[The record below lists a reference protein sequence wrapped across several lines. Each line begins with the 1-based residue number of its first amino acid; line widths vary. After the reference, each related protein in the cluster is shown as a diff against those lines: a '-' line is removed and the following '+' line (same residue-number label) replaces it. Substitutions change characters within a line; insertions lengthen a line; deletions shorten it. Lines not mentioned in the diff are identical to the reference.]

1 MQTDRAIEQAA
12 QRQMLL
18 INAAHLLT
26 HYSLL
31 ILPTA
36 VLAMARP
43 GGVFGAD
50 YGPIVALA
58 TGMFVLYGA
67 GSLPQ
72 GWLAARF
79 GRQPLMLVFYLGTGA
94 SLIAASFAPGPWA
107 LAGALS
113 CAGFFAAIYHPIGT
127 AMLVEAAGDKPG
139 RALGLNGV
147 FGNVGVA
154 SAPLITA
161 FLSQQVGWRAGFM
174 VPGLVCIA
182 IGMFWMRQRE
192 VHIDHEARARAFP
205 TIPAPIVRRAVITML
220 SISAASGLVFNAFT
234 ILLPKL
240 MEERLAGDA
249 TLLPVVGALAF
260 AVTLCGALTQFTVG
274 RLIDRTTLK
283 RIFLPLALALVPA
296 LVLLAFARGWMAL
309 PLAGLVAAVV
319 FGQVTINETMT
330 ARYISPGMRAKI
342 YSLRF
347 FIGFLGG
354 AAAAPVVGYLHERTG
369 SLTVVVLC
377 LAAMGLVTLACALFF
392 PDRPEELDPSLWA
405 QADSGQGQIS
415 PVAAE

>member
-1 MQTDRAIEQAA
+1 MQTDASLERAAR
-12 QRQMLL
+12 RQMTL
-18 INAAHLLT
+18 INSAHLLT

-43 GGVFGAD
+43 GGPFGAD

-72 GWLAARF
+72 GWLAQRV
-79 GRQPLMLVFYLGTGA
+79 GRPRLMLAFYVGTGL
-94 SLIAASFAPGPWA
+94 SLLAASAAPGPWA

-113 CAGFFAAIYHPIGT
+113 FAGFFAAIYHPIGT

-154 SAPLITA
+154 SAPLVTA
-161 FLSQQVGWRAGFM
+161 FLSQQIGWRWGFAL
-174 VPGLVCIA
+174 PGLVCIA
-182 IGMFWMRQRE
+182 LGIAWMGQRE
-192 VHIDHEARARAFP
+192 MHIDHEARAKNFP
-205 TIPAPIVRRAVITML
+205 VIPAPIVRRAVITML
-220 SISAASGLVFNAFT
+220 AVSAASGLVFNAYT

-249 TLLPVVGALAF
+249 RLLPVVGALAF

-274 RLIDRTTLK
+274 RLIDHMTLK
-283 RIFLPLALALVPA
+283 RIFMPLALALTPCLA
-296 LVLLAFARGWMAL
+296 LLAFARGWVAL

-330 ARYISPGMRAKI
+330 ARYISPAMRAKI

-354 AAAAPVVGYLHERTG
+354 AASAPIVGYLHERTG
-369 SLTVVVLC
+369 SLTLVVLC
-377 LAAMGLVTLACALFF
+377 LAVMGLVTLACALGF
-392 PDRPEELDPSLWA
+392 PDRREELEPALWA
-405 QADSGQGQIS
+405 QAQSPA

>member
-1 MQTDRAIEQAA
+1 MEPDPDLERAAR
-12 QRQMLL
+12 RQMLL
-18 INAAHLLT
+18 INSAHLLT

-43 GGVFGAD
+43 GGAFGED

-58 TGMFVLYGA
+58 TGMFILYGA

-79 GRQPLMLVFYLGTGA
+79 GRRRLMLGFYVGAGLSLFAA
-94 SLIAASFAPGPWA
+94 SLASGPWTLA
-107 LAGALS
+107 ITLAFAGA
-113 CAGFFAAIYHPIGT
+113 FAAIYHPIGT

-147 FGNVGVA
+147 FGNIGVA
-154 SAPLITA
+154 AAPLVTA
-161 FLSQQVGWRAGFM
+161 FLSQQIGWRAGFAF
-174 VPGLVCIA
+174 PGLVCLA
-182 IGMFWMRQRE
+182 LGLVWTTQRE
-192 VHIDHEARARAFP
+192 VHVDHAARARAFP
-205 TIPAPIVRRAVITML
+205 AIPAPIVRRAIITML
-220 SISAASGLVFNAFT
+220 SISAASGLVFNAYT

-240 MEERLAGDA
+240 MEERLAGDPR
-249 TLLPVVGALAF
+249 LLPVVGALAF

-283 RIFLPLALALVPA
+283 RIFMPLALALVPA
-296 LVLLAFARGWMAL
+296 LAMLAFARGWVAL
-309 PLAGLVAAVV
+309 PLAGVVAAVV

-330 ARYISPGMRAKI
+330 ARYISPDRRAKI

-354 AAAAPVVGYLHERTG
+354 AAAAPIVGYLHERTG
-369 SLTVVVLC
+369 SLTLVVLC
-377 LAAMGLVTLACALFF
+377 LAVMGVVTLVCALAF
-392 PDRPEELDPSLWA
+392 PDRREELEPALWT
-405 QADSGQGQIS
+405 QVQV
-415 PVAAE
+415 PAE

>member
-1 MQTDRAIEQAA
+1 MQTGDSAA
-12 QRQMLL
+12 RRQMQL
-18 INAAHLLT
+18 INSAHLLT

-43 GGVFGAD
+43 GGAFGPD

-79 GRQPLMLVFYLGTGA
+79 GRPRLMLAFYLGTGV
-94 SLIAASFAPGPWA
+94 SLLAASFAPGPWS
-107 LAGALS
+107 LAAALS
-113 CAGFFAAIYHPIGT
+113 FAGFFAAIYHPIGT
-127 AMLVEAAGDKPG
+127 AMLVEAAGDRPG

-154 SAPLITA
+154 SAPLVTA
-161 FLSQQVGWRAGFM
+161 FLSQQIGWRAGFA
-174 VPGLVCIA
+174 VPAIVCIA
-182 IGMFWMRQRE
+182 LGLAWMGQRE
-192 VHIDHEARARAFP
+192 AHIDHEARAKNFP
-205 TIPAPIVRRAVITML
+205 AIPAAVVRRAVVVML

-283 RIFLPLALALVPA
+283 RIFMPLALVLAPA
-296 LVLLAFARGWMAL
+296 MAALAFARGWLAL

-330 ARYISPGMRAKI
+330 ARYISPDMRAKI

-369 SLTVVVLC
+369 SLTTVVLC
-377 LAAMGLVTLACALFF
+377 LAAMSLVTLVCALAF
-392 PDRPEELDPSLWA
+392 PDRQEELEPALWA
-405 QADSGQGQIS
+405 QARV
-415 PVAAE
+415 PAE